1 LNLKQ
6 SSHEQ
11 IAAMLTNKYP
21 ERHTAHA
28 RHHATER
35 SRTSLVIA
43 AGIAAA
49 AVALA
54 AFWLQPH
61 HGPAVPASAAGSGDL
76 AQLFKA
82 GAGATLSSGDF
93 LDLRDPACTRSFA
106 LRLAQRVFIRTSRNC
121 SYAIAVE
128 SGRARANF
136 LDPAKNAV
144 ELAPGRGWSAA
155 DFWSLTPLT
164 GEVLVQLHP
173 NS

>member
-1 LNLKQ
+1 
-6 SSHEQ
+6 
-11 IAAMLTNKYP
+11 MLTNKYP
-21 ERHTAHA
+21 ERHTTLA

-35 SRTSLVIA
+35 SRTSVFAA

-54 AFWLQPH
+54 AFWLAPPH
-61 HGPAVPASAAGSGDL
+61 GHAVPATAAGSGDL

-82 GAGATLSSGDF
+82 GAGATLGTGDF

-106 LRLAQRVFIRTSRNC
+106 LRLTQRVFIRMSRNC
-121 SYAIAVE
+121 RYAIAVE

-136 LDPAKNAV
+136 LDPAKSAV

-164 GEVLVQLHP
+164 GEASIQLHP
-173 NS
+173 HS